1 MKAIAKTL
9 AFLALTGAAS
19 LSPAPLHAEELNSP
33 TYSNSQVVP
42 WDDLSNTKGRNWS
55 EAASDKAEQLKRFA
69 PAVRLKR
76 VFYSEDFRLGYI
88 MLAPGA
94 IYPAHV
100 HPAPEVYHMLSGTA
114 EWNVNGNTKIVGI
127 GETIHMKPHASHRIR
142 VVSEEPM
149 KAIWA
154 QWAPGGD
161 QSYMDRGYELL
172 EDLPP
177 LPDSARFGEDAEFF
191 PLTE

>member
-1 MKAIAKTL
+1 
-9 AFLALTGAAS
+9 
-19 LSPAPLHAEELNSP
+19 
-33 TYSNSQVVP
+33 
-42 WDDLSNTKGRNWS
+42 
-55 EAASDKAEQLKRFA
+55 
-69 PAVRLKR
+69 
-76 VFYSEDFRLGYI
+76 
-88 MLAPGA
+88 
-94 IYPAHV
+94 
-100 HPAPEVYHMLSGTA
+100 
-114 EWNVNGNTKIVGI
+114 
-127 GETIHMKPHASHRIR
+127 
-142 VVSEEPM
+142 M